1 MTRCPRIYLG
11 NEAYTPVDSMEAG
24 RWIENYSFQDITC
37 MLKILK
43 STDKL
48 SQGTELRQRDS

>member
-1 MTRCPRIYLG
+1 MTRYPRIYLG
-11 NEAYTPVDSMEAG
+11 SEACTPVDSMEAG

-37 MLKILK
+37 TFKILK

-48 SQGTELRQRDS
+48 SELRQRDI